1 MNLGSVNPL
10 KAAMEKAG
18 FRLDARSAPLDF
30 LVVESIS
37 KSPTEN

>member
-18 FRLDARSAPLDF
+18 FRLEARNTPLDF
-30 LVVESIS
+30 LVIDSIS
-37 KSPTEN
+37 KTPTEN